1 MALSILTEKLKPSP
15 IVEIFD
21 KAIALRNEGA
31 DLVDFSAGEPDFA
44 TPTHI
49 CEAGIAAIRNG
60 DTRYTPTDGTHAI
73 KQAVIEKFRRDN
85 GLDFKPSQIITSS
98 GAKPLLASAIQAVL
112 NPGDEVILPT
122 PLWASHY
129 GMVESVGAIPVLV
142 STMES
147 QFKLSKESLQQA
159 IGLRTRLLI
168 LCSPSNPTGAVYTA
182 AELDALA
189 GVLREY
195 PNILVIS
202 DDLYEHILFDGIG
215 FATLAAVAP
224 DLSDRILTVN
234 GVSKCYAMT
243 GWRIGFSGGPDWWAN
258 GIRALFSQTNGG
270 PCSVSQAAA
279 VAALTGS
286 QDFLKEW
293 REVYQKRRDIA
304 LTGLS
309 EIGGLRTFR
318 PEGAFYLFPHCGDLI
333 GRKTPENQIIGSSN
347 DLARYFLK
355 HGVVVVPG
363 SGFESDPYF
372 RMSIAISTLEIKSGL
387 KRMKNAVDALS

>member
-21 KAIALRNEGA
+21 KAIALRSEGA

-44 TPTHI
+44 TPAHI

-60 DTRYTPTDGTHAI
+60 VTRYTPTDGTKAI
-73 KQAVIEKFRRDN
+73 KQAVIKKFRRDN
-85 GLDFKPSQIITSS
+85 GLNFKPSQIIVSS

-122 PLWASHY
+122 PLWASHF
-129 GMVESVGAIPVLV
+129 GMVESVGAKPVLV
-142 STMES
+142 STVES
-147 QFKLSKESLQQA
+147 QFKLSAESLRQA
-159 IGLRTRLLI
+159 IGIRTRLLI
-168 LCSPSNPTGAVYTA
+168 LCSPSNPTGAVYSAT
-182 AELDALA
+182 ELDALA
-189 GVLREY
+189 RVVREY

-202 DDLYEHILFDGIG
+202 DDLYEHIVFDEID

-243 GWRIGFSGGPDWWAN
+243 GWRIGFSGGPDWWSD

-270 PCSVSQAAA
+270 PSSVSQAAA
-279 VAALTGS
+279 VAALTGP
-286 QDFLKEW
+286 QDFLREW
-293 REVYQKRRDIA
+293 REIYQARRNFA
-304 LTGLS
+304 LSGLS
-309 EIGGLRTFR
+309 AIDGLRTLC
-318 PEGAFYLFPHCGDLI
+318 PDGAFYLFPHCGELI
-333 GRKTPENQIIGSSN
+333 GRKTPRGRIIESSS
-347 DLARYFLK
+347 DLATYFLDQ
-355 HGVVVVPG
+355 GVVVVPG
-363 SGFESDPYF
+363 SGFESEPFF
-372 RMSIAISTLEIKSGL
+372 RLSVATSRDEIDEGL